1 MSDSVKH
8 PSHYRLEGLKGIECI
23 DIIQAVLGE
32 EGFKKFCRG
41 NALKYLIR
49 ADRKNGLEDLK
60 KAAVYLSWEI
70 SGRTE
75 EADDADDA
83 DDEKTAEAA
92 EKKAEKAEA
101 AGFSEEAVPLDKESE
116 VRDEKTNEEMEQ
128 KPSGQ
133 SDCMPASE
141 NADAEESGCICDGSK
156 DGENKEA
163 LHRRAEALA
172 DRHFAR
178 RGRSATWD
186 VEKAKKLWAGGTSPE
201 DICDEIGVNPKTFK
215 TYRFRHPDA
224 FPDQTTDYEA

>member
-1 MSDSVKH
+1 MTDSVRH
-8 PSHYRLEGLKGIECI
+8 PSHYDLGIKGVETI
-23 DIIQAVLGE
+23 DVIKAVLGQ

-60 KAAVYLSWEI
+60 KAAVYLNWEI

-75 EADDADDA
+75 DT

-101 AGFSEEAVPLDKESE
+101 AGSSEEAVPLDKESE
-116 VRDEKTNEEMEQ
+116 VHDDKTGEEVEQ
-128 KPSGQ
+128 EPSGQ
-133 SDCMPASE
+133 SDCMSAPE
-141 NADAEESGCICDGSK
+141 NADAEENGGLCGGSK

-172 DRHFAR
+172 EQHFAR

-186 VEKAKKLWAGGTSPE
+186 VEKAKELWAGGTSPE

-224 FPDQTTDYEA
+224 FLDQAVYDEA

>member
-1 MSDSVKH
+1 MSDSVRH
-8 PSHYRLEGLKGIECI
+8 PSHYNLDGLKGVESI
-23 DIIQAVLGE
+23 DIIKAVLGS

-49 ADRKNGLEDLK
+49 ADKKNGLEDLK
-60 KAAVYLSWEI
+60 KAAVYLNWEI

-75 EADDADDA
+75 EA

-101 AGFSEEAVPLDKESE
+101 AGPSEEGISLDKESA
-116 VRDEKTNEEMEQ
+116 VCDEKKGEEMEQ
-128 KPSGQ
+128 EPSEQ

-141 NADAEESGCICDGSK
+141 NEDAEENGCICDGSK
-156 DGENKEA
+156 DGESKEA

-172 DRHFAR
+172 ERHFAR
-178 RGRSATWD
+178 RGRSITWD
-186 VEKAKKLWAGGTSPE
+186 VEKAKELWAAGTSPE

-224 FPDQTTDYEA
+224 FPDQTVYDEA

>member
-8 PSHYRLEGLKGIECI
+8 PSHYRLEGLKGIESI

-60 KAAVYLSWEI
+60 KAAVYLRWEI

-75 EADDADDA
+75 DI
-83 DDEKTAEAA
+83 DDEKAAETAE
-92 EKKAEKAEA
+92 EKVEEAEA
-101 AGFSEEAVPLDKESE
+101 AGSSEEAVPLDKEGE
-116 VRDEKTNEEMEQ
+116 VHDEKTGEEMEQ
-128 KPSGQ
+128 EPSEQ

-141 NADAEESGCICDGSK
+141 NADAEENRCVCDGSK
-156 DGENKEA
+156 DRENKEA

-186 VEKAKKLWAGGTSPE
+186 VEKAKELWAVGTSLE

>member
-1 MSDSVKH
+1 MSDSVRH
-8 PSHYRLEGLKGIECI
+8 PEHYKLEGLKGVESI
-23 DIIQAVLGE
+23 DIIQAVLGA

-70 SGRTE
+70 NGRTE
-75 EADDADDA
+75 EA

-92 EKKAEKAEA
+92 EKKAEKAES
-101 AGFSEEAVPLDKESE
+101 AGSSEKAVPLGKESE
-116 VRDEKTNEEMEQ
+116 VCDDKTGEEVEQ
-128 KPSGQ
+128 EPSER
-133 SDCMPASE
+133 SDSRPASE
-141 NADAEESGCICDGSK
+141 NTNAAENGCVCGGSE

-186 VEKAKKLWAGGTSPE
+186 VERAKELWAVGTSPE

>member
-1 MSDSVKH
+1 MSDSVRH
-8 PSHYRLEGLKGIECI
+8 PSHYRLEGLKGIESI
-23 DIIQAVLGE
+23 DIIKAVLGA

-60 KAAVYLSWEI
+60 KAAVYLNWEI
-70 SGRTE
+70 NGRREDT
-75 EADDADDA
+75 

-101 AGFSEEAVPLDKESE
+101 AGSSEEAVSLDKESE
-116 VRDEKTNEEMEQ
+116 VRDDKTSEEMEQ
-128 KPSGQ
+128 GPSGQ
-133 SDCMPASE
+133 SDCRPASE
-141 NADAEESGCICDGSK
+141 NTDAEENGCVCDGSK
-156 DGENKEA
+156 DGESKEA

-172 DRHFAR
+172 EQHFAR

-186 VEKAKKLWAGGTSPE
+186 VEKAKKLWAAGTSPE

-215 TYRFRHPDA
+215 TYRFRHPEA
-224 FPDQTTDYEA
+224 FPDEA

>member
-1 MSDSVKH
+1 MSDSVRH
-8 PSHYRLEGLKGIECI
+8 PSHYRLDGLRGIECI

-49 ADRKNGLEDLK
+49 ADKKNGTEDLE

-70 SGRTE
+70 NGRTE
-75 EADDADDA
+75 EA

-101 AGFSEEAVPLDKESE
+101 AGPSEEAVPLDQESE
-116 VRDEKTNEEMEQ
+116 VHDEKTGEGMEQ
-128 KPSGQ
+128 ESSER
-133 SDCMPASE
+133 SDRMSASE
-141 NADAEESGCICDGSK
+141 NADAEENGCICDGSK
-156 DGENKEA
+156 DGESKEA

-186 VEKAKKLWAGGTSPE
+186 VEKAKKLWAVGTSPE

>member
-1 MSDSVKH
+1 MSDSVRH
-8 PSHYRLEGLKGIECI
+8 PSHYRLEGLKGIESI
-23 DIIQAVLGE
+23 DIIKAVLGV

-49 ADRKNGLEDLK
+49 ADKKNGLEDLR
-60 KAAVYLSWEI
+60 KAAVYLNWEI

-75 EADDADDA
+75 EADV
-83 DDEKTAEAA
+83 EKAAETAE
-92 EKKAEKAEA
+92 EKVEEAEA

-116 VRDEKTNEEMEQ
+116 VCDDKTNEEMEQ
-128 KPSGQ
+128 EPSGQ

-141 NADAEESGCICDGSK
+141 NADAEENGCICGESK
-156 DGENKEA
+156 DGESKEA

-172 DRHFAR
+172 EQHFAR

-186 VEKAKKLWAGGTSPE
+186 VEKAKELWAVGTSPE

-224 FPDQTTDYEA
+224 FPDQTVYDEA